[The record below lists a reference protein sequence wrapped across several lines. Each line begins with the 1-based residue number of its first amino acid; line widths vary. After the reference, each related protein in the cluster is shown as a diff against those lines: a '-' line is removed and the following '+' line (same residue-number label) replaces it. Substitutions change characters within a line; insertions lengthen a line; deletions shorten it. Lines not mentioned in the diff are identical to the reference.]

1 MWTTLA
7 LAALAFTPAQSG
19 QLQLANDRPT
29 YGIMGATRP
38 DGKVLPGDVYC
49 VTFDVLHLQEDQSGK
64 VSYSMGLEL
73 TNPKGKTQFKRDPQ
87 EMEVVNG
94 LGGHSMPAFAAVEIG
109 TDYPA
114 GEYTLKVTV
123 TDRAAK
129 ATQTL
134 TRRFEVTPMT
144 FGIVLLRTSYA
155 TQGLPPA
162 PSIGVAGQTIMVD
175 YAAVGFQRDS
185 KKQPNVTGAMEIVDE
200 QNKPVLPQ
208 EAVSENIM
216 NAANKEALSTAEIL
230 PLHFTVFLN
239 RPGKFTV
246 KVKAID
252 KVGNK
257 VAEASLP
264 LTVLDSK

>member
-7 LAALAFTPAQSG
+7 LAALAFTPAESG

-29 YGIMGATRP
+29 YGVMGATRP
-38 DGKVLPGDVYC
+38 EGKVLPGDIYC

-64 VSYSMGLEL
+64 VSYSMGLDL

-87 EMEVVNG
+87 DMEVVNG
-94 LGGHSMPAFAAVEIG
+94 LGGRTMPAFAAVEIG

-134 TRRFEVTPMT
+134 VRRFEVAPMT
-144 FGIVLLRTSYA
+144 FGIVLLRNSYA
-155 TQGLPPA
+155 TTNLPPA
-162 PSIGVAGQTIMVD
+162 PSTGVAGQTIVVQ
-175 YAAVGFQRDS
+175 YAAVGFQRDNN
-185 KKQPNVTGAMEIVDE
+185 KQPNVTGAMEILDE
-200 QNKPVLPQ
+200 QNKPVLPR
-208 EAVSENIM
+208 EAVSENITR
-216 NAANKEALSTAEIL
+216 AADKEALATAEVL
-230 PLHFTVFLN
+230 PLNFTVFLN

-257 VAEASLP
+257 TAETSLP
-264 LTVLDSK
+264 LTVLESK